1 MGKKQEEVRQVN
13 IVVDTNIVFSALLNS
28 SGTIGT
34 LLLGS
39 SPHVQFYTCEYLR
52 TEIFKHREKIK
63 KITKATDEELS
74 DMEVIIMKKITF
86 INEAL
91 IPEKTMLKAIDLVED
106 IDANDVAFVALA
118 KHLNAK
124 LWTGDKKLIEGL
136 KDKKYRNVI
145 TTASLLIKINELD
158 GQ

>member
-1 MGKKQEEVRQVN
+1 MN

-52 TEIFKHREKIK
+52 AEIFKHRDKIK
-63 KITKATDEELS
+63 KIAKVSDEELS

-86 INEAL
+86 INEAI
-91 IPEKTMLKAIDLVED
+91 IPEKTMLKAISIVED
-106 IDANDVAFVALA
+106 IDENDVAFVALA
-118 KHLNAK
+118 RYLNAK

-136 KDKKYRNVI
+136 KEKKFRNVI
-145 TTASLLIKINELD
+145 TTAQLFIKVNELD
-158 GQ
+158 AQ